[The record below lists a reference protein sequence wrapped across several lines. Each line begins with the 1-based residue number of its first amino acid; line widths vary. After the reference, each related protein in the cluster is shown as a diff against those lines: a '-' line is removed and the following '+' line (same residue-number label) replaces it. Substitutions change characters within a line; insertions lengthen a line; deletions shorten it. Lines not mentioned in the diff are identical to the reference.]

1 MLLKEN
7 YSRSLW
13 ESQETNTLRGQDSR
27 KRFMRLALCKRPTW
41 PQYRIKYSRC
51 SQLRPGFIVSSKVLN
66 QFVQVCTKHV
76 RVLCRNIKRS
86 HSYTTATSVYM
97 HYKVKPR
104 RRRGS
109 GGTYLLILNLGDRW
123 TCVVT
128 FTAHPLYSQG
138 ESPPPPPP
146 RYPLE
151 RRLGRG
157 PGLDILRV

>member
-97 HYKVKPR
+97 YYKVKPSLCTPGR
-104 RRRGS
+104 HTEG
-109 GGTYLLILNLGDRW
+109 
-123 TCVVT
+123 VEV
-128 FTAHPLYSQG
+128 HLYSFLTLEIDEHAWWPSRRIRFIPRG
-138 ESPPPPPP
+138 KAPPISI
-146 RYPLE
+146 RKKA
-151 RRLGRG
+151 G
-157 PGLDILRV
+157 